1 MPQAT
6 SLHVHPRN
14 AQLGR
19 LYTTWALPPR
29 KVQGDLSWHAK
40 THLSMRLS
48 PKRADVHRKP
58 KVDDL
63 ATPTCSVNHDV
74 VSFNVPVHDAVLMY
88 GGQCLQQ
95 L

>member
-1 MPQAT
+1 
-6 SLHVHPRN
+6 
-14 AQLGR
+14 
-19 LYTTWALPPR
+19 
-29 KVQGDLSWHAK
+29 
-40 THLSMRLS
+40 MRLG
-48 PKRADVHRKP
+48 PKRADVHGKP

-74 VSFNVPVHDAVLMY
+74 VNLNIPVHDAVLMY